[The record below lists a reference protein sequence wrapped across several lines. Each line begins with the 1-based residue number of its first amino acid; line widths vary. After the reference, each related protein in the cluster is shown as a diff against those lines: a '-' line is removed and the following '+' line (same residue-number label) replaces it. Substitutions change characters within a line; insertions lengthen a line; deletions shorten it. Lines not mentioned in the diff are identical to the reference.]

1 MKQFEKIWDW
11 LSNIFLPQSND
22 TIKVVVLCIVTAT
35 TFWFFNALNDN
46 YSTRI
51 SYPIKFTYPDSSL
64 VVVNELPEK
73 VSINVS
79 GGGWNLLRKTF
90 WFTITPV
97 EVPLEDP
104 VGQNYILGNSLY
116 TLIADQMTEIQLN
129 YVEND
134 TLRIEI
140 DSIRSAKSK
149 LSIDSSSI
157 NLAKNYRLTSPIKK
171 SHDSAIFT
179 GPERFIKDVPKEVFI
194 EIDEENISSNY
205 SEEIYLPTF
214 GSSLVNRN
222 PVEVKIIFDVAKFI
236 KQELMLP
243 FEKINVPADSNDY
256 IFRDSLAR
264 ISFEI
269 QEKLAGNY
277 NLDSIQLAID
287 FTKINP
293 SDSTVKPIIQSLP
306 QQLTE
311 KEIKIDSIIFKYIK
325 P

>member
-11 LSNIFLPQSND
+11 LSNIFLPESND
-22 TIKVVVLCIVTAT
+22 TIKVVVLCVVTAT

-51 SYPIKFTYPDSSL
+51 TYPIKFTFPDSSL
-64 VVVNELPEK
+64 VVVEELPKK

-104 VGQNYILGNSLY
+104 VNQNYILGNSLY

-134 TLRIEI
+134 TLKIEI
-140 DSIRSAKSK
+140 DSIRTTKSK
-149 LSIDSSSI
+149 LSVDSSKIDLEEGFRIVSTI
-157 NLAKNYRLTSPIKK
+157 QK
-171 SHDSAIFT
+171 SYDSATFS
-179 GPERFIKDVPKEVFI
+179 GPERFIKQIPKEIFI
-194 EIDEENISSNY
+194 EIDQKKLAGNF

-222 PVEVKIIFDVAKFI
+222 PVEVKISFEVAKFI
-236 KQELMLP
+236 RQELMLP
-243 FEKINVPADSNDY
+243 FEKINVPADSNAY
-256 IFRDSLAR
+256 IFSDSLAR
-264 ISFEI
+264 ISFKI

-277 NLDSIQLAID
+277 NLDSIRLIVDYKQ
-287 FTKINP
+287 INEA
-293 SDSTVKPIIQSLP
+293 DSTVKPIIQSLP
-306 QQLTE
+306 KQLQD
-311 KEIKIDSIIFKYIK
+311 KEIKIDSINFQYIEQ
-325 P
+325 

>member
-1 MKQFEKIWDW
+1 LKQFEKIWDW
-11 LSNIFLPQSND
+11 LSNIFLPESND
-22 TIKVVVLCIVTAT
+22 TIKVVVLCVVTAT

-51 SYPIKFTYPDSSL
+51 TYPIKFTFPDSSL
-64 VVVNELPEK
+64 VVVEELPKK

-104 VGQNYILGNSLY
+104 VNQNYILGNSLY

-134 TLRIEI
+134 TLKIEI
-140 DSIRSAKSK
+140 DSIRTTKSK
-149 LSIDSSSI
+149 LSVDSSKIDLEEGFRIVSTI
-157 NLAKNYRLTSPIKK
+157 QK
-171 SHDSAIFT
+171 SYDSATFS
-179 GPERFIKDVPKEVFI
+179 GPERFIRQIPKEIFI
-194 EIDEENISSNY
+194 EIDQKKLAGNF

-222 PVEVKIIFDVAKFI
+222 PVEVKISFEVAKFI
-236 KQELMLP
+236 RQELMLP
-243 FEKINVPADSNDY
+243 FEKINVPADSNAY
-256 IFRDSLAR
+256 IFSDSLAR
-264 ISFEI
+264 ISFKI

-277 NLDSIQLAID
+277 NLDSIRLIVDYKQ
-287 FTKINP
+287 INEA
-293 SDSTVKPIIQSLP
+293 DSTVKPIIQSLP
-306 QQLTE
+306 KQLQD
-311 KEIKIDSIIFKYIK
+311 KEIKIDSINFQYIEQ
-325 P
+325 

>member
-11 LSNIFLPQSND
+11 LSNIFLPESND
-22 TIKVVVLCIVTAT
+22 TIKVVVLCVVTAT

-51 SYPIKFTYPDSSL
+51 TYPIKFTFPDSSL
-64 VVVNELPEK
+64 VVVEELPKK

-104 VGQNYILGNSLY
+104 VNQNYILGNSLY

-134 TLRIEI
+134 TLKIEI
-140 DSIRSAKSK
+140 DSIRTTKSK
-149 LSIDSSSI
+149 LSVDSSKIDLEEGFRIVSTI
-157 NLAKNYRLTSPIKK
+157 QK
-171 SHDSAIFT
+171 SYDSATFS
-179 GPERFIKDVPKEVFI
+179 GPERFIRQIPKEIFI
-194 EIDEENISSNY
+194 EIDQKKLAGNF

-222 PVEVKIIFDVAKFI
+222 PVEVKISFEVAKFI
-236 KQELMLP
+236 RQELMLP
-243 FEKINVPADSNDY
+243 FEKINVPADSNAY
-256 IFRDSLAR
+256 IFSDSLAR
-264 ISFEI
+264 ISFKI

-277 NLDSIQLAID
+277 NLDSIRLIVDYKQ
-287 FTKINP
+287 INEA
-293 SDSTVKPIIQSLP
+293 DSTVKPIIQSLP
-306 QQLTE
+306 KQLQD
-311 KEIKIDSIIFKYIK
+311 KEIKIDSINFQYIEQ
-325 P
+325 

>member
-11 LSNIFLPQSND
+11 LSNVFLPQSND

-51 SYPIKFTYPDSSL
+51 TYPIKFTFPDSSL
-64 VVVNELPEK
+64 VVVNELPKK

-104 VGQNYILGNSLY
+104 VNQNYILGNSLY
-116 TLIADQMTEIQLN
+116 TLIANQMTEIQLN

-140 DSIRSAKSK
+140 DSIRTTTSK
-149 LSIDSSSI
+149 LSVDSTQLD
-157 NLAKNYRLTSPIKK
+157 LAKGFQIISEINK
-171 SHDSAIFT
+171 SHDSATFS
-179 GPERFIKDVPKEVFI
+179 GPERYINKIPKEIFI
-194 EIDEENISSNY
+194 EIQAENISSNY

-214 GSSLVNRN
+214 GSSLVNRD
-222 PVEVKIIFDVAKFI
+222 PVEIEINFEVAKFI
-236 KQELMLP
+236 KQEIMLP
-243 FEKINVPADSNDY
+243 FDKINMPTDSSAY
-256 IFRDSLAR
+256 IFQDSLATLK
-264 ISFEI
+264 FEI
-269 QEKLAGNY
+269 QEQFAGKY
-277 NLDSIQLAID
+277 NLDSIQLIVD
-287 FTKINP
+287 FENITP
-293 SDSTVKPIIQSLP
+293 TDSVTLPEIKMLP
-306 QQLTE
+306 QILKE
-311 KEIKIDSIIFKYIK
+311 LEIKVDSVRFNYSEE
-325 P
+325 

>member
-1 MKQFEKIWDW
+1 LKQLEKISDW
-11 LSNIFLPQSND
+11 LSNVLLPQSND
-22 TIKVVVLCIVTAT
+22 TIKVVVLCVVTAT

-51 SYPIKFTYPDSSL
+51 SYPIKFTFPDSSL
-64 VVVNELPEK
+64 VVVNELPKK
-73 VSINVS
+73 VSMNVS

-104 VGQNYILGNSLY
+104 VNQNYILGNSLY

-134 TLRIEI
+134 TLRIEV
-140 DSIRSAKSK
+140 DSIRTATAKI
-149 LSIDSSSI
+149 SIDSTAIS
-157 NLAKNYRLTSPIKK
+157 LEKNYRLISTIKK
-171 SHDSAIFT
+171 SPDSATFS
-179 GPERFIKDVPKEVFI
+179 GPERFIKEIPQEVFI
-194 EIDEENISSNY
+194 GIDEENISSNY
-205 SEEIYLPTF
+205 SNEIYLPTF
-214 GSSLVNRN
+214 GSSLVNRS
-222 PVEVKIIFDVAKFI
+222 PVEVLISFEVAKFI

-243 FEKINVPADSNDY
+243 FEKINLPADSNAY

-269 QEKLAGNY
+269 EERFAGNY
-277 NLDSIQLAID
+277 NLDSIQLTID
-287 FTKINP
+287 YEKIT
-293 SDSTVKPIIQSLP
+293 SADSTVKPVITSLP
-306 QQLTE
+306 KQL
-311 KEIKIDSIIFKYIK
+311 KQRKIKIDSINFQYIK

>member
-1 MKQFEKIWDW
+1 LRQFEKIWDW

-22 TIKVVVLCIVTAT
+22 TIKVVVLCFVTAT

-51 SYPIKFTYPDSSL
+51 SYPIKFTFPDSSL
-64 VVVNELPEK
+64 VVVNELPKK

-104 VGQNYILGNSLY
+104 VNQNYILGNSLY
-116 TLIADQMTEIQLN
+116 SLIADQMNEIQLN

-140 DSIRSAKSK
+140 DSIRTVTTK
-149 LSIDSSSI
+149 LSVDSAAI
-157 NLAKNYRLTSPIKK
+157 NLDENFRIVSTIKK
-171 SHDSAIFT
+171 SHDSATFS
-179 GPERFIKDVPKEVFI
+179 GPERFIRTIPKELLIDI
-194 EIDEENISSNY
+194 EQEKISNNF

-222 PVEVKIIFDVAKFI
+222 PVEVEVSFKVSRFI
-236 KQELMLP
+236 KQELMMP
-243 FEKINVPADSNDY
+243 FKRINVPADSNAY

-264 ISFEI
+264 ISFDIE
-269 QEKLAGNY
+269 ERLAGNY
-277 NLDSIQLAID
+277 DLDSIQLAID
-287 FTKINP
+287 FEKISP
-293 SDSTVKPIIQSLP
+293 SDSTVTPIIQSLP
-306 QQLTE
+306 QQLTQ
-311 KEIKIDSIIFKYIK
+311 KEIKIDSIKFRYIR

>member
-1 MKQFEKIWDW
+1 LKQFEKIWDW
-11 LSNIFLPQSND
+11 LSNIFLPESND
-22 TIKVVVLCIVTAT
+22 TIKVVVLCVVTAT

-51 SYPIKFTYPDSSL
+51 TYPIKFTFPDSSL
-64 VVVNELPEK
+64 VVVEELPKK

-104 VGQNYILGNSLY
+104 VNQNYILGNSLY

-134 TLRIEI
+134 TLKIEI
-140 DSIRSAKSK
+140 DSIRTTKSK
-149 LSIDSSSI
+149 LSVDSSKIDLEEGFRIVSTI
-157 NLAKNYRLTSPIKK
+157 QK
-171 SHDSAIFT
+171 SYDSATFS
-179 GPERFIKDVPKEVFI
+179 GPERFIKQIPKEIFI
-194 EIDEENISSNY
+194 EIDQKKLAGNF

-222 PVEVKIIFDVAKFI
+222 PVEVKISFEVAKFI
-236 KQELMLP
+236 RQELMLP
-243 FEKINVPADSNDY
+243 FEKINVPADSNAY
-256 IFRDSLAR
+256 IFSDSLAR
-264 ISFEI
+264 ISFKI

-277 NLDSIQLAID
+277 NLDSIRLIVDYKQ
-287 FTKINP
+287 INEA
-293 SDSTVKPIIQSLP
+293 DSTVKPIIQSLP
-306 QQLTE
+306 KQLQD
-311 KEIKIDSIIFKYIK
+311 KEIKIDSINFQYIEQ
-325 P
+325 

>member
-1 MKQFEKIWDW
+1 LKHFENIGNW
-11 LSNIFLPQSND
+11 LSNVLLPQSND
-22 TIKVVVLCIVTAT
+22 TIKVVVLCLVTAT
-35 TFWFFNALNDN
+35 TFWFFNSLNDN

-64 VVVNELPEK
+64 VVVEELPK
-73 VSINVS
+73 RVSINVS

-104 VGQNYILGNSLY
+104 VNQNYILGNSLY

-140 DSIRSAKSK
+140 DSVRTTKSK
-149 LSIDSSSI
+149 ISVDSSKI
-157 NLAKNYRLTSPIKK
+157 NLEENYRITSAIRK
-171 SHDSAIFT
+171 SNDSAEFS
-179 GPERFIKDVPKEVFI
+179 GPERFIKNIPEEIFI
-194 EIDEENISSNY
+194 NLEQENISSNY

-214 GSSLVNRN
+214 GSTLVNRN
-222 PVEVKIIFDVAKFI
+222 PVEVNISFDVAKFI

-243 FEKINVPADSNDY
+243 FEKLNLTADSNAY

-269 QEKLAGNY
+269 QEELAGNY
-277 NLDSIQLAID
+277 DLDSIMIAVD
-287 FTKINP
+287 YEKINKA
-293 SDSTVKPIIQSLP
+293 DSSVMPIIKSLP
-306 QQLTE
+306 TQL
-311 KEIKIDSIIFKYIK
+311 KNKNIKIDSIPFQYIK

>member
-1 MKQFEKIWDW
+1 LKQIEKIGDW
-11 LSNIFLPQSND
+11 LSNIFLPHSND

-64 VVVNELPEK
+64 VVVEELPKK

-104 VGQNYILGNSLY
+104 VKQNYILGNSLY
-116 TLIADQMTEIQLN
+116 TLIADQMNEIQLN

-140 DSIRSAKSK
+140 DSIRTATSK
-149 LSIDSSSI
+149 LSIDSTKIS
-157 NLAKNYRLTSPIKK
+157 LAEGYRIISAIKK
-171 SHDSAIFT
+171 SRDSASFS
-179 GPERFIKDVPKEVFI
+179 GPERFIKKIPKEVFI

-205 SEEIYLPTF
+205 SEDVYLPTF

-222 PVEVKIIFDVAKFI
+222 PVEVTVSFEVAKFI
-236 KQELMLP
+236 QQELMLP
-243 FEKINVPADSNDY
+243 YEKINLPKDSNAY
-256 IFRDSLAR
+256 VFRDSLAR
-264 ISFEI
+264 ISFKI
-269 QEKLAGNY
+269 QEKLAGNF
-277 NLDSIQLAID
+277 NLDSIQLVLD
-287 FTKINP
+287 FKQINP
-293 SDSTVKPIIQSLP
+293 SDSITKPILTSLP
-306 QQLTE
+306 SRLKDLDIT
-311 KEIKIDSIIFKYIK
+311 IDSIQYEYIRQ
-325 P
+325 

>member
-1 MKQFEKIWDW
+1 MKHFEKIGDW
-11 LSNIFLPQSND
+11 LSNIFLPESND
-22 TIKVVVLCIVTAT
+22 TIKVVVLCVVTAT

-51 SYPIKFTYPDSSL
+51 TYPIKFTFPDSSL
-64 VVVNELPEK
+64 VVVNELPKK

-104 VGQNYILGNSLY
+104 VSQNYILGNSLY

-140 DSIRSAKSK
+140 DSIRTIKSK
-149 LSIDSSSI
+149 LSVDSSKIDLEQNFRIISAI
-157 NLAKNYRLTSPIKK
+157 QK
-171 SHDSAIFT
+171 SHDSATFS
-179 GPERFIKDVPKEVFI
+179 GPERFIKKVPKEVFI
-194 EIDEENISSNY
+194 EIDKENISSNY

-222 PVEVKIIFDVAKFI
+222 PVEVKISFEVAKFI

-243 FEKINVPADSNDY
+243 FEKINAPEDSNAY
-256 IFRDSLAR
+256 IFKDSLAR
-264 ISFEI
+264 ISFRI

-277 NLDSIQLAID
+277 NLDSIRLVVD
-287 FTKINP
+287 YDRINEA
-293 SDSTVKPIIQSLP
+293 DSTVKPIIKSLP
-306 QQLTE
+306 EQLKE
-311 KEIKIDSIIFKYIK
+311 REIKIDSINFQYIK

>member
-1 MKQFEKIWDW
+1 M
-11 LSNIFLPQSND
+11 SNIFLPQSND
-22 TIKVVVLCIVTAT
+22 TIKVVVLCVVTAT

-51 SYPIKFTYPDSSL
+51 SYPIKFTFPDSSL
-64 VVVNELPEK
+64 VVVNELPKK

-104 VGQNYILGNSLY
+104 VKQKYILGNSLY

-134 TLRIEI
+134 TLRIAI
-140 DSIRSAKSK
+140 DSIRTATAKISV
-149 LSIDSSSI
+149 DSSSI
-157 NLAKNYRLTSPIKK
+157 SLEENYRLVSSIKK
-171 SHDSAIFT
+171 SHDSATFT
-179 GPERFIKDVPKEVFI
+179 GPERFIKEVPREVFI
-194 EIDEENISSNY
+194 ELDDDKISSNY
-205 SEEIYLPTF
+205 SGEVYLPTF
-214 GSSLVNRN
+214 GSSLVNRS
-222 PVEVKIIFDVAKFI
+222 PVEVQISFEVAKFI
-236 KQELMLP
+236 QQELMLP
-243 FEKINVPADSNDY
+243 FQKVNVPADSNAY

-269 QEKLAGNY
+269 EEKLAGNY
-277 NLDSIQLAID
+277 NLDSIQLIVD
-287 FTKINP
+287 YEKIGA
-293 SDSTVKPIIQSLP
+293 SDSTVKPIIASLP
-306 QQLTE
+306 KQL
-311 KEIKIDSIIFKYIK
+311 KKRKIKIDSVNFQYIK